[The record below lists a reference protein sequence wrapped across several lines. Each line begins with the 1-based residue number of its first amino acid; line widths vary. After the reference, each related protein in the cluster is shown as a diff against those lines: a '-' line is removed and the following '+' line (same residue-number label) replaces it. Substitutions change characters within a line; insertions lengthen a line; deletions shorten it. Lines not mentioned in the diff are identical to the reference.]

1 MGLNAT
7 LSFRRAVP
15 ADAPEIAALVN
26 ICYRGETSRQG
37 WTTEADLLTGL
48 RTDVEEISGLIV
60 DDRFNILLCERGP
73 ELVGSVCIERQGEQ
87 AHLGLFVVR
96 PNLQGQNIGKQLLA
110 FAELTASQNWQVSKM
125 AMAVISCRHELIAYY
140 QRRGYQRTRIFRE
153 FPLNP
158 ALWQPQVENLQLEIL
173 EKPLAVN

>member
-1 MGLNAT
+1 M
-7 LSFRRAVP
+7 
-15 ADAPEIAALVN
+15 
-26 ICYRGETSRQG
+26 
-37 WTTEADLLTGL
+37 
-48 RTDVEEISGLIV
+48 

-73 ELVGSVCIERQGEQ
+73 ELAGSVCIERQGEQ

-96 PNLQGQNIGKQLLA
+96 PSLQGQNIGKQLLS
-110 FAELTASQNWQVSKM
+110 FAELTASQNWRVSKM

-140 QRRGYQRTRIFRE
+140 QRRGYQRTRVFRE

-158 ALWQPQVENLQLEIL
+158 TLWQPQVENLQLEIL